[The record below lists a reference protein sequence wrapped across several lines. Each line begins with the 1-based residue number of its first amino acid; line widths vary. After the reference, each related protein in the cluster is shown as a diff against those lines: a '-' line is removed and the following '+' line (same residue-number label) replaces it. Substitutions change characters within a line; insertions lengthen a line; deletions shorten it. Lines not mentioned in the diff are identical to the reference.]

1 MLARTIFYQ
10 QNGDVTKAYYKTMSE
25 KGYHGLLAV
34 ALFRAQ
40 KRSTAAKRYK
50 RGRFA
55 RDTYDVKN
63 WSLDQACMVL
73 SSHEFGFPW
82 GGARDVHTPGYPHV
96 LYVDLPTGQCS
107 FHSPERGKGPDYH
120 GKWRPGAGSES
131 NILEFCDSVWEP
143 DYRPTPEDQRYV
155 EEVRAGRMKRLKD
168 IDAVKEGCVQ
178 MEQGETGDLNLF
190 DIPF

>member
-1 MLARTIFYQ
+1 
-10 QNGDVTKAYYKTMSE
+10 V
-25 KGYHGLLAV
+25 
-34 ALFRAQ
+34 
-40 KRSTAAKRYK
+40 
-50 RGRFA
+50 

-63 WSLDQACMVL
+63 WSLDQACLVL
-73 SSHEFGFPW
+73 SSHDFGFPW
-82 GGARDVHTPGYPHV
+82 GWARDMHTPGYTHV

-107 FHSPERGKGPDYH
+107 FHSADRGKGPDYH

-143 DYRPTPEDQRYV
+143 DYKPTPEGQRYIA
-155 EEVRAGRMKRLKD
+155 ELKAGRLSARVQAATQEQPTMKD

-178 MEQGETGDLNLF
+178 MEQGETGALNLF